1 MNFWVVVQ
9 NFSILW
15 ALKFYWQ
22 NLEIIGRI
30 LSRFEVA
37 SPTFC
42 QNIYHLQQ
50 RQTKLVD
57 MDKNNKHNKTKT
69 KEHAQ
74 LGWKYLINF
83 SEECGEVVGSQ
94 CGTNSRFSSGT
105 WHQRLWVGLFWIINL
120 FRSPTLYALY
130 VQPKVHMLIQSKLFQ
145 HVSQSF
151 VENNLTYII
160 ENKWKLA

>member
-22 NLEIIGRI
+22 NLEIIGRV

-50 RQTKLVD
+50 SQTKLVD

-69 KEHAQ
+69 KEHA
-74 LGWKYLINF
+74 
-83 SEECGEVVGSQ
+83 
-94 CGTNSRFSSGT
+94 RA
-105 WHQRLWVGLFWIINL
+105 RL
-120 FRSPTLYALY
+120 
-130 VQPKVHMLIQSKLFQ
+130 KVS
-145 HVSQSF
+145 
-151 VENNLTYII
+151 N
-160 ENKWKLA
+160 